1 MTQPFEKNS
10 VFGLFNERVLSLCNH
25 SFSVMY
31 RRVFKQYWHTGMDA
45 RMVRNYCYTSWKDGE
60 YEFYIPTRASL
71 SNHMQYYRIIVKV
84 LPKLDGKTARD
95 HVADMLRQRVK
106 PVGIVDSE
114 LIVFVAP
121 RCKTRGFWR
130 GFKHVK
136 KKGYLCA
143 IVIRKEPERVMKTIL
158 ELVANFIR
166 KRLHA
171 LLETLKMKPL
181 QYEYSTLG
189 SFYYKARFIIEQ
201 FSYHIAMTL
210 RSFSHVLNWVIYQH
224 RRVMKEIGRQN
235 MLRRAIRKVSE
246 LKNILQDANIHQP
259 QIIAQLQAVLVKAT
273 NSEFSEIHTPKLSN
287 FKPSSRNKVQNNQT
301 SGDPLTFLDRLSKAK
316 PLAEAPDRVKVRWKH
331 GS

>member
-1 MTQPFEKNS
+1 MNQVFEKNS

-25 SFSVMY
+25 AFSVMY

-71 SNHMQYYRIIVKV
+71 SNHMQYYRVIVKV
-84 LPKLDGKTARD
+84 LPELDGQTARD

-106 PVGIVDSE
+106 PAGIVDSE

-158 ELVANFIR
+158 ELIANFIR

-171 LLETLKMKPL
+171 LLEALKMKPL

-189 SFYYKARFIIEQ
+189 SFYYKARFIIEK

-210 RSFSHVLNWVIYQH
+210 RSFSHVLNWIIYQH

-235 MLRRAIRKVSE
+235 MLKRAIRKVSE
-246 LKNILQDANIHQP
+246 LKNILQDQP
-259 QIIAQLQAVLVKAT
+259 HIIAQLQAVLVKAM
-273 NSEFSEIHTPKLSN
+273 NKSFSQTYTPKRST
-287 FKPSSRNKVQNNQT
+287 FKPSSRNKVQNNVET
-301 SGDPLTFLDRLSKAK
+301 RGDALTFLDRLSKAK
-316 PLAEAPDRVKVRWKH
+316 VLAELPDRGKVR
-331 GS
+331 